1 MVTLVPLELLVI
13 LEARDLMVSL
23 VKLGLVVLAV
33 KPGPLGDRGL
43 LALMVHLVMMDLMD
57 RRVNLD

>member
-1 MVTLVPLELLVI
+1 ML
-13 LEARDLMVSL
+13 RDLMVSL